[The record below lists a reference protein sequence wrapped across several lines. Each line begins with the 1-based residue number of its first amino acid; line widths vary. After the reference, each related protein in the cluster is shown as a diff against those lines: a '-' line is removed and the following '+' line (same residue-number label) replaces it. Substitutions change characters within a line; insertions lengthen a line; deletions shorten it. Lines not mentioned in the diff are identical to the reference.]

1 VITPDG
7 IVGKVK
13 EVYFMSSQV
22 LMINDRDSGAGV
34 ILEKSRL
41 QGDLHGSSQG
51 ETVVKNV
58 MSDEKVDVGEK
69 VITSGGDRIYPK
81 GLPVGNVTAV
91 NSDPDKPLFL
101 SIAVKPATNLGR
113 LEEVLVITKITEEL
127 PNASQSSGP
136 IRAADILAQ
145 RLPTVPKLPEKA
157 PEKPEEKTQGKK
169 PHEKPGTPGAST
181 PGGIAN
187 QAKKLVGGTNS
198 GVTEENT
205 KPLVPKAPKAKKPA
219 ADQSPQATPPEAT
232 KPDKPETGPPPSN
245 GEKPPE

>member
-1 VITPDG
+1 
-7 IVGKVK
+7 
-13 EVYFMSSQV
+13 
-22 LMINDRDSGAGV
+22 
-34 ILEKSRL
+34 L

-69 VITSGGDRIYPK
+69 VITSGGDKIYPK
-81 GLPVGNVTAV
+81 GLPVGAVTAV

-101 SIAVKPATNLGR
+101 SITVKPATNLNR
-113 LEEVLVITKITEEL
+113 LEEVLVVTKMTEEL
-127 PNASQSSGP
+127 PNASQVSGP

-157 PEKPEEKTQGKK
+157 TDKPSEKTQEKK
-169 PHEKPGTPGAST
+169 PHEKPGSTGAST
-181 PGGIAN
+181 QPEKPTPGGPAN
-187 QAKKLVGGTNS
+187 QAKKLVDGTNS
-198 GVTEENT
+198 DVTEKN
-205 KPLVPKAPKAKKPA
+205 KSLVPKAPKTKKPA